1 MTVLGTEPSS
11 HPSSPCEDAL
21 LARSGGHVSF
31 LTTTSSVAE
40 DRAFANRRQEALAAA
55 AAAATKPASPSSSP
69 PPPPPQRHP
78 RIVSPPHTA
87 SAAPEESA
95 LARSSC
101 GTTGSAASDD
111 ADTLSAAKEQW
122 GTEEPITA
130 AEVRQAKLI
139 ADAWAA
145 RERDLSALHAKAAA
159 GLARRS
165 ADPTLD
171 RRSVYFEVWSASKG
185 RPYYLHLETNTVRW
199 AYPVAMRD
207 RKGRRVGVN
216 VLPYTPLAVRLL
228 GKMACTAGTR
238 IASSEVQVWLDHALA
253 TPALH
258 SAAPALAQLLHV
270 THRELLIASLH
281 NAPPEMAALCARWQE
296 LVV

>member
-1 MTVLGTEPSS
+1 MTVLGTESSS

-55 AAAATKPASPSSSP
+55 AAAATKPASPSP

-78 RIVSPPHTA
+78 RVVSPPHTA

-101 GTTGSAASDD
+101 GTTDSAASEE
-111 ADTLSAAKEQW
+111 AEALSVAKEQW
-122 GTEEPITA
+122 GKEEALTA

-139 ADAWAA
+139 ANAWAA
-145 RERDLSALHAKAAA
+145 RERDLSALHAKAAV
-159 GLARRS
+159 GLARKS

-216 VLPYTPLAVRLL
+216 VLPYIPLAVRLL
-228 GKMACTAGTR
+228 GKMSCTAGTR

-253 TPALH
+253 TPALRA
-258 SAAPALAQLLHV
+258 AAPALAQLLHV
-270 THRELLIASLH
+270 THRELLIASLR
-281 NAPPEMAALCARWQE
+281 NAPPEMAALRTRWQE
-296 LVV
+296 FVV